1 MCYRFYIDLFFK
13 RKVNKVIAEKG
24 IFVPDRDL
32 GKLILPRDVHPTE
45 NALVIAGAAERNTGE
60 LVAGPMNWGF
70 ASPVGKG
77 LLANARAESVKEK
90 YSFSDSFM
98 KRRCV
103 IPASGFYE
111 WDVHKARYK
120 FFREDEKPVMLG
132 GIYRVESGIRKFTVL
147 TREAAGSMIGIHDRM
162 PLTIAEEDI
171 YRWIG
176 DDGYANDLYK
186 REPEDLLREQDDG
199 QISMDFGI

>member
-13 RKVNKVIAEKG
+13 RKVNKLMAEKG

-45 NALVIAGAAERNTGE
+45 TALVIAGVKDQLA
-60 LVAGPMNWGF
+60 AGPMNWGF
-70 ASPVGKG
+70 ASPVDKG
-77 LLANARAESVKEK
+77 VLANARAESVKEK

-103 IPASGFYE
+103 IPTSGFYE
-111 WDVHKARYK
+111 WNTHKARFK
-120 FFREDEKPVMLG
+120 FYREDEEPVMLA
-132 GIYRVESGIRKFTVL
+132 GIYRVESGISKFTVL

-162 PLTIAEEDI
+162 PVILTGEEI
-171 YRWIG
+171 HQWIR
-176 DDGYANDLYK
+176 DDDYATDFYK
-186 REPEDLLREQDDG
+186 REPGELMREQDDG